1 MSSKLKWIAI
11 AIVVVIVILFVLPFL
26 IPVNKFRPTIEETAS
41 AAIGR
46 KVEVGNLS
54 LSIIRT
60 SLEIDN
66 LSVSDDPKFNSGPFL
81 TANSV
86 RVGVELLPL
95 IFSKQVNVTEIVID
109 KPQVTLLKDPSGK
122 WNFSSIGGNAP
133 AETKPAEA
141 KQAEPKQAPPKTAE
155 PSAAGGNASV
165 SFSIGKLELRNGQIT
180 IGNTNSKKSSVYTPV
195 DLTASDV
202 STTSQVPIVFSMG
215 LPGGGTMKIDGKVG
229 PMDAQDAAFTP
240 QDVKLTVSAL
250 DLAKTGFLD
259 PSLGL
264 GGTVDMN
271 ADLSSHSGVMS
282 TKGSLKLS
290 KAVLVAGG
298 NPAGVP
304 AVLDFDTKY
313 DMAKGAGVL
322 NPSTVNIGNAKSH
335 LNGTYK
341 SEGDAFAVDMKLTG
355 EGLPAT
361 DLEAFLPAL
370 AVNLPQ
376 GTKLTAGTLNT
387 NLHITGPTDK
397 LMTDGNIGFF
407 NGKLSGFDLGQ
418 KLSGVASLAGIK
430 SGKDLD
436 IEKMTSDVHMAPT
449 GLRADNFNLVVPALG
464 TVVGG
469 GTLDAKNNMD
479 FKLVASVNG
488 SVLGAAGKP
497 LGQTEGGALG
507 GVAGG
512 LLGGGASCKNG
523 GVKVPLQ
530 IHGTTA
536 NPQFTPDIGGATASL
551 MKSELTC
558 AGGSVGS
565 LAGLG
570 GASGTK
576 GVSDV
581 TKQLGG
587 LFGKKKP

>member
-11 AIVVVIVILFVLPFL
+11 AIVVVILILFVLPFL
-26 IPVNKFRPTIEETAS
+26 IPVDKFRPTIEEKAS
-41 AAIGR
+41 AALGR
-46 KVEVGNLS
+46 KVELGNLS
-54 LSIIRT
+54 LSIIRA
-60 SLEIDN
+60 SVGIDN
-66 LSVSDDPKFNSGPFL
+66 LSVSDDPKYNSGPFL
-81 TANSV
+81 TASSV

-95 IFSKQVNVTEIVID
+95 IFSKKVNVTEIVID
-109 KPQVTLLKDPSGK
+109 KPQVTLLKDPSGR

-133 AETKPAEA
+133 AEPK
-141 KQAEPKQAPPKTAE
+141 KAEPGGSSSNAAE
-155 PSAAGGNASV
+155 SL
-165 SFSIGKLELRNGQIT
+165 SIGRLELKDGQIT
-180 IGNTNSKKSSVYTPV
+180 IGNTNSKKRSVYAPV
-195 DLTASDV
+195 DLKASNV
-202 STTSQVPIVFSMG
+202 STTSQVPIVFSIG

-229 PMDAQDAAFTP
+229 PVDAQDAAFTP
-240 QDVKLTVSAL
+240 QDVKLTISAL
-250 DLAKTGFLD
+250 DLGKTGFLD

-271 ADLSSHSGVMS
+271 ANLSSHNGEMS

-290 KAVLVAGG
+290 KAMLIAGG

-304 AVLDFDTKY
+304 VVLDFDTKY

-322 NPSTVNIGNAKSH
+322 NPSTVSIGNAKSH

-341 SEGDAFAVDMKLTG
+341 SEGDEFAVDMKLTG

-387 NLHITGPTDK
+387 NLHITGPTNK
-397 LMTDGNIGFF
+397 LVTDGNIGFF
-407 NGKLSGFDLGQ
+407 NGKLAGFDLGQ
-418 KLSGVASLAGIK
+418 KMSGVASLVGIK

-436 IEKMTSDVHMAPT
+436 IEKMTTDVHMATT

-464 TVVGG
+464 SVVGG
-469 GTLDAKNNMD
+469 GTLDSKNTMD
-479 FKLVASVNG
+479 FKLVATVN
-488 SVLGAAGKP
+488 SSMLGAAG
-497 LGQTEGGALG
+497 GAEGGAIG
-507 GVAGG
+507 GAAGK

-523 GVKVPLQ
+523 GIKVPLQ

-565 LAGLG
+565 LAGLAGSAG
-570 GASGTK
+570 GKGTT
-576 GVSDV
+576 GVV
-581 TKQLGG
+581 NQLGG
-587 LFGKKKP
+587 LFGGKKKP